1 MDFYIFWKSVLW
13 RTPPSLRQLF
23 YPLVNRLITLSSIS
37 ISPSILLIPHLS
49 PYFYSNIPQHSTH
62 APHPILST
70 LSPYSHPSLI
80 NKLSTAFPQL
90 FHSFSTI
97 PYLINRP
104 FIYPFIP
111 TYITISP
118 IIPIIIHTQFPSK
131 VIHRYTKLST
141 SYPQS
146 NILIHRLSTD
156 ISILSYV

>member
-1 MDFYIFWKSVLW
+1 MDFYIFWKFGFC

-23 YPLVNRLITLSSIS
+23 YPLVNLPSPHPTLS

-49 PYFYSNIPQHSTH
+49 PYFYSNILPHSTH

-70 LSPYSHPSLI
+70 PSPYSHPSLI
-80 NKLSTAFPQL
+80 NKLSTTYPQL
-90 FHSFSTI
+90 FHKLSTT
-97 PYLINRP
+97 PYSIHRHLTHP
-104 FIYPFIP
+104 TIP
-111 TYITISP
+111 TYIAISP
-118 IIPIIIHTQFPSK
+118 IIPIIISTQIPSK
-131 VIHRYTKLST
+131 VIHRYIKLST